1 VNVISPGTIET
12 AMATDAHTPE
22 QLAEFAEA
30 NPLGRLGQPADV
42 AEAFVFLA
50 RASYV
55 NGVVLRVD
63 GGDCLMGAL

>member
-1 VNVISPGTIET
+1 
-12 AMATDAHTPE
+12 
-22 QLAEFAEA
+22 
-30 NPLGRLGQPADV
+30 V

-50 RASYV
+50 KAAYV